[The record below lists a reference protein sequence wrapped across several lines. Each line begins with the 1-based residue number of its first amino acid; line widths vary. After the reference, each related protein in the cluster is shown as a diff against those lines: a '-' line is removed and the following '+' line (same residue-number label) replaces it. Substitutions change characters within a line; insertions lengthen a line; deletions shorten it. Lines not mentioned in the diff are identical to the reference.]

1 MVNGVLGLRFG
12 LCFLRVHLT
21 GPGPGPG
28 SLRSP
33 ATDPKNSRSVTKHDW
48 MGTGSPSNVH
58 SGELEIYSREVE
70 DLLQDLWY
78 RASSKRVSNLFEDT
92 CAKNQRI
99 N

>member
-33 ATDPKNSRSVTKHDW
+33 ATDPKNCRSVTKHDR
-48 MGTGSPSNVH
+48 MATGSPSIVD
-58 SGELEIYSREVE
+58 SGELEIYLREVE
-70 DLLQDLWY
+70 DLLRDQWN
-78 RASSKRVSNLFEDT
+78 RVSSKGVSNLCKDT